1 MPAARGTV
9 RFGIFE
15 VDLAAGELRRS
26 GTRVKLQEQP
36 FQVLAALL
44 ERPGEIVSKEE
55 LQGRIWKEDTFVDF
69 DRSLATAVNKV
80 RQALGDSAS
89 NSRFVETV
97 PRRGYR
103 FLAEVSDTSS
113 RTQGSTRAALIW
125 GTGCLAAVAV
135 VAFLMGRADT
145 ESNLQPLSITPLP
158 VTSSPGFEYHPA
170 ISSDGARVAYS
181 RDPNISTT
189 ANLYVQ
195 MIGSD
200 DEPIQLTDSPPQ
212 DFSPAWSPDGDYL
225 AFVRFSPERSEIIR
239 IRSIGGPETALGT
252 VSIPDGFLAQMLS
265 FRYLDWSA
273 DGKSLAVSQHGGPDS
288 PALFLLE
295 IETGERTPLPLPE
308 VEFVRNPAYSPD
320 GRSLAYAGFQRL
332 DEADIWVQELA
343 GARKPR
349 RVTSQEK
356 FINGLDWTADGTEL
370 VFSRGG
376 LWRVGIAGDKPPTM
390 QLGGL
395 LGDSPSIAADSN
407 RLVYGLRDYDSN
419 IWSVPGPV
427 VRQGAGRI
435 APSRIVSSTRGDDS
449 AALSPDGSRVVFVSN
464 RTGINELWGADT
476 DGSQAKRV
484 LAASGLS
491 PGSPSWS
498 PDGKFIAFD
507 GNEPG
512 EAKDIYLMRA
522 DGRRAQRLTTSL
534 DAHDIRPAWS
544 RDGEWIFF
552 ASFHERGTGEAAIW
566 KWPVGGGEATKV
578 TDDAGFGFY
587 ESTDASLYFHDK
599 IDANGEIWR
608 LPPGGGVRE
617 RILSGVESKNWSAF
631 ASGICFVK
639 EDDGG
644 TRGLWF
650 YEFETRNTTR
660 FGEVPKDKEVYGS
673 PGLSVSADGERI
685 VLSIV
690 DGKLQGD
697 IMMLDGFR

>member
-1 MPAARGTV
+1 M
-9 RFGIFE
+9 
-15 VDLAAGELRRS
+15 
-26 GTRVKLQEQP
+26 
-36 FQVLAALL
+36 
-44 ERPGEIVSKEE
+44 
-55 LQGRIWKEDTFVDF
+55 
-69 DRSLATAVNKV
+69 
-80 RQALGDSAS
+80 
-89 NSRFVETV
+89 
-97 PRRGYR
+97 
-103 FLAEVSDTSS
+103 
-113 RTQGSTRAALIW
+113 
-125 GTGCLAAVAV
+125 
-135 VAFLMGRADT
+135 
-145 ESNLQPLSITPLP
+145 
-158 VTSSPGFEYHPA
+158 
-170 ISSDGARVAYS
+170 
-181 RDPNISTT
+181 
-189 ANLYVQ
+189 
-195 MIGSD
+195 
-200 DEPIQLTDSPPQ
+200 
-212 DFSPAWSPDGDYL
+212 
-225 AFVRFSPERSEIIR
+225 FVRFSPERSEIIR
-239 IRSIGGPETALGT
+239 IRSIGGPETTLGT
-252 VSIPDGFLAQMLS
+252 VSIPDGFLAQMLL

-320 GRSLAYAGFQRL
+320 GRSLAYAGFQHL
-332 DEADIWVQELA
+332 FAADIWVQELA
-343 GARKPR
+343 VAGKPR

-395 LGDSPSIAADSN
+395 LGDSPSIAANSN

-427 VRQGAGRI
+427 VRDGPGRI

-449 AALSPDGSRVVFVSN
+449 AALSPDGRQIVFVSN
-464 RTGINELWGADT
+464 RTGISELWSADA
-476 DGSQAKRV
+476 DGSKTKRM

-512 EAKDIYLMRA
+512 EPKDIYVMRA
-522 DGRRAQRLTTSL
+522 DGGQAHNLTTSL
-534 DAHDIRPAWS
+534 DSHDIRPAWS
-544 RDGEWIFF
+544 RDGRWIYF

-566 KWPVGGGEATKV
+566 KRAVGGDEPIQVA
-578 TDDAGFGFY
+578 DDAGFGFY
-587 ESTDASLYFHDK
+587 ESADGSLCFHDK

-608 LPPGGGVRE
+608 LPSGGGVRE

-639 EDDGG
+639 EAGSG
-644 TRGLWF
+644 ARGLWF
-650 YEFETRNTTR
+650 YEFETRNATR
-660 FGEVPKDKEVYGS
+660 FGEVPEDKEVYGS
-673 PGLSVSADGERI
+673 PGLSVSADGEKI

-690 DGKLQGD
+690 AAKLQGD